1 VWCCVL
7 HFSSV
12 SCRLSKFVTQV
23 AAREDMVMARLL
35 QSVGITL
42 ALCLATSSSTFADTV
57 FFSDRTA
64 WELAVGRGVTTQTF
78 DSYPWNSP
86 TGDNLGLSATLEDI
100 RYEVEGEMFG
110 NDTAAILYDA
120 EYLVGQYL
128 EWQNHDPNTLR
139 VMLPVRA
146 TAIGFDYGQFY
157 GIVAPFSVSLGN
169 GDGAALRSQAYGY
182 AFFGA
187 ISTEPLTRFS
197 VTSPA
202 APLIDNLSYGG
213 TSPVPEPGTL
223 LLFATGAAAMGRR
236 AWKRKAGSAD
246 TRFD

>member
-1 VWCCVL
+1 VI
-7 HFSSV
+7 
-12 SCRLSKFVTQV
+12 
-23 AAREDMVMARLL
+23 ARLP
-35 QSVGITL
+35 QSVGIAL
-42 ALCLATSSSTFADTV
+42 AVCLATSSSTFADTV

-78 DSYPWNSP
+78 ESYPWNGP
-86 TGDNLGLSATLEDI
+86 AGNELGLSANLEGI
-100 RYEVEGEMFG
+100 EYTVEGGELFG
-110 NDTAAILYDA
+110 GDTAAILYDA

-128 EWQNHDPNTLR
+128 EWQNHVPNTLR

-157 GIVAPFSVSLGN
+157 GTIAPFSVSLGS
-169 GDGAALRSQAYGY
+169 GDSAALRSQANAY

-197 VTSPA
+197 VTSPL

-223 LLFATGAAAMGRR
+223 LLLATGAAAMGRR

-246 TRFD
+246 TRFE